1 MIYGRGVALRGR
13 GSTPGGGHCVAC
25 GPAFSSKRVARA
37 HGHSGSYRVK
47 PVIAATPQE
56 AGCMVPP
63 VVTEIAAGVL
73 TGL

>member
-1 MIYGRGVALRGR
+1 MGEELG
-13 GSTPGGGHCVAC
+13 CVA
-25 GPAFSSKRVARA
+25 GDRVPAVVTAQHPALPSPLSAWPA
-37 HGHSGSYRVK
+37 PALYGHSGSYRVK